1 MDTRSARQMV
11 SCASTTSAL
20 SLKTS
25 TTARRKDTI
34 ESGSYVVFST
44 RVFVNTA
51 PARKAIR
58 LLGSQFSARDP
69 PRPPPR
75 SVKVLDTAGGR
86 HETQPMRV
94 IGYVRD
100 APGPDS
106 GDTVFVQSEHIR
118 RWIAHNRF
126 QLVAVCQ
133 DTLGSDAADDR
144 DGYRAL
150 LGIIS
155 AGHVDTVLISEL
167 SVLSADIMVQEIM
180 LADLRMRGVSV
191 VSTHEADLAALADP
205 ATDPG
210 RLLIR
215 DVLMKQQ
222 TYRGRF
228 SDVADQV
235 AGADSD
241 RDVLIELIPFADEI
255 PARAS

>member
-1 MDTRSARQMV
+1 
-11 SCASTTSAL
+11 
-20 SLKTS
+20 
-25 TTARRKDTI
+25 
-34 ESGSYVVFST
+34 
-44 RVFVNTA
+44 
-51 PARKAIR
+51 
-58 LLGSQFSARDP
+58 
-69 PRPPPR
+69 
-75 SVKVLDTAGGR
+75 
-86 HETQPMRV
+86 MRV

-106 GDTVFVQSEHIR
+106 GDSVFVQSEHIR

-155 AGHVDTVLISEL
+155 AGHVDTVLISGL

-180 LADLRMRGVSV
+180 LQDLRTRGVSV
-191 VSTHEADLAALADP
+191 VSTNDADLAALSDP

-215 DVLMKQQ
+215 DVLTKQQ
-222 TYRGRF
+222 AYRGRF
-228 SDVADQV
+228 SDVADV
-235 AGADSD
+235 VIETDTD
-241 RDVLIELIPFADEI
+241 RDILIELIPFAEEL